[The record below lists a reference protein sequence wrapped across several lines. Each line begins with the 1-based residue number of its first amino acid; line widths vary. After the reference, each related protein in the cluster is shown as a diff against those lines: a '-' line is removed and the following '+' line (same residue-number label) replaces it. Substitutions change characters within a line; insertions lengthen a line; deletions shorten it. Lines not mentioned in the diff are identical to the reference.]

1 MPGWR
6 GLRVQ
11 VEGCG
16 GVRAQRRQNPIVDLW
31 LEANLLSRRTS
42 GATGRVGRLT
52 PGRAEAVC
60 IRARGR
66 AAAGDSVRPRPANRV
81 ARGSGMARPAVYG
94 WRVAKRVAER
104 VAFCDCRQIRWCVAR
119 QCFT

>member
-1 MPGWR
+1 M
-6 GLRVQ
+6 
-11 VEGCG
+11 EGCG

-104 VAFCDCRQIRWCVAR
+104 VAFRDCRQIRWCVAR